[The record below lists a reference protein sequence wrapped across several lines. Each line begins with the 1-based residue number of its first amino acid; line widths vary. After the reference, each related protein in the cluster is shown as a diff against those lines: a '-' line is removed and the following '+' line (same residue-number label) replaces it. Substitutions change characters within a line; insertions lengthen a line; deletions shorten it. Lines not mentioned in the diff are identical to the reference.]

1 LNKRG
6 LLKRRNGWVFHRRI
20 VILAIAIITIVGPV
34 GIFYAWDYRA
44 QTLIDDTVSI
54 RESYVQQFS
63 IDLSFG
69 SRNVEIAVETHTI
82 PVYVTF
88 WWQSGPNAV
97 VYLRSQPVAVNS
109 TWTSSVTLHN
119 SGGQYSVLAEKS
131 EAYGEGLTTVHV
143 RITV

>member
-1 LNKRG
+1 MNKRG

-20 VILAIAIITIVGPV
+20 VILAIAILTIVGPV

-88 WWQSGPNAV
+88 WWQSRTNAV
-97 VYLRSQPVAVNS
+97 VYLRCQPVDV
-109 TWTSSVTLHN
+109 
-119 SGGQYSVLAEKS
+119 KS
-131 EAYGEGLTTVHV
+131 EGSNIGMLQHP
-143 RITV
+143 